1 MDKLHPLYDTL
12 SQDHKG
18 HCQQLGS
25 EVRCRVVVAQRKLCW
40 VLVMDRVT
48 ARRLL
53 AFLAQ
58 VVLWERGHH
67 QSQLLY
73 ST

>member
-1 MDKLHPLYDTL
+1 M
-12 SQDHKG
+12 
-18 HCQQLGS
+18 
-25 EVRCRVVVAQRKLCW
+25 VAQRKLCW